1 MDHIGILKRALK
13 ITWHNR
19 ALWVFGVLLA
29 LTGGGSAGGFRGYNF
44 GGGPGRSGGSDWS
57 GKHPFNFADG
67 PFHPDAFIPSWG
79 TIAGIVA
86 IVLFVITILVIVSTI
101 IRYLSENALIKMVDL
116 VEVTG
121 ETGTVGEGFRKGWS
135 RPAFRM
141 FLINL
146 VIGIPTA
153 IAAIFL
159 IMFGLSPLLLFLL
172 GGTGAQVLAV
182 VLTIG
187 LMLLVIGVLIIA
199 GIVLGLLTRLAF
211 REVALGDKGV
221 FDAIRDAY
229 WLIRRNLSDVGL
241 IWLLMLA
248 VGIGWGLVM
257 IPVVLLLLVLAG
269 VLGGIPAALVHTLT
283 QSIGLTIAVGVPIG
297 FLTLFVP
304 LIFLGGLYAVFVS
317 SVWTLT
323 YRELIAKEVRV
334 TDDPAS
340 DDLLTAGPEP
350 VGTE

>member
-13 ITWHNR
+13 ITWRNR

-29 LTGGGSAGGFRGYNF
+29 LAGGGGGSGFRYTF
-44 GGGPGRSGGSDWS
+44 GGGPGRGGGSDWA
-57 GKHPFNFADG
+57 GIHPFNFPDG
-67 PFHPDAFIPSWG
+67 PFHPGAFIPSWA
-79 TIAGIVA
+79 TVAGIVA
-86 IVLFVITILVIVSTI
+86 IVLFVIVILMIVSTI
-101 IRYLSENALIKMVDL
+101 IRYLSENALVKMVDQ

-153 IAAIFL
+153 IVAIFL
-159 IMFGLSPLLLFLL
+159 IMVGLSPLLLFLL

-248 VGIGWGLVM
+248 VGIGWGLIM

-269 VLGGIPAALVHTLT
+269 VLGGIPAALAYTLT
-283 QSIGLTIAVGVPIG
+283 QSIGLTTLIGAPIG
-297 FLTLFVP
+297 LLTLFVP
-304 LIFLGGLYAVFVS
+304 LLFLSGLYVTFVS

-323 YRELIAKEVRV
+323 YRELIAKEVEL
-334 TDDPAS
+334 TEEPAS